1 MFKEKRGTSH
11 LGFVLSF
18 VIFLT
23 FLLFMYAMI
32 EPVLK
37 IQPGKETLL
46 NEIKDGVIEKLRIES
61 GEVTT
66 MTITM
71 AGSRTH
77 NCVKITGGDI
87 YNKADGGTPLKIKD
101 DANNLVEYKFQGS
114 QLLIGISQSYV
125 GGLKIYYGTNI
136 DSSPEYTGPAG
147 CDQVTTSTKITKTN
161 SGLIESKITDLKNSY
176 ETDYAALKTNLAVP
190 TGSDFTFTFSSP
202 DNSTSISPENVDIP
216 DTNIY
221 VSSFP
226 IDYFDSDAN
235 LKLGILKVTVW

>member
-1 MFKEKRGTSH
+1 
-11 LGFVLSF
+11 
-18 VIFLT
+18 
-23 FLLFMYAMI
+23 
-32 EPVLK
+32 
-37 IQPGKETLL
+37 
-46 NEIKDGVIEKLRIES
+46 
-61 GEVTT
+61 
-66 MTITM
+66 MT
-71 AGSRTH
+71 GSRMH
-77 NCVKITGGDI
+77 DCVKITAGDI
-87 YNKADGGTPLKIKD
+87 YTKADGGTPLKIKD
-101 DANNLVEYKFQGS
+101 DVNNLVEYKFQGS

-176 ETDYAALKTNLAVP
+176 ETDYAALKTNLAIP